1 MTCRRVP
8 RPRTL
13 LAVVA
18 VLVVLGTAACG
29 EDDGG
34 AATPPPL
41 NAGVPDDLDGATFT
55 STAVDGRDLA
65 AGSSVTISFDSGQL
79 TMNAGCNTI
88 GGAYTITARTLTLD
102 AGARST
108 RMACERSLM
117 DQDEFLTD
125 WLQAGVD
132 WRLDG
137 NALTLDGQGVRMR
150 LEGGDT

>member
-1 MTCRRVP
+1 
-8 RPRTL
+8 
-13 LAVVA
+13 
-18 VLVVLGTAACG
+18 
-29 EDDGG
+29 
-34 AATPPPL
+34 
-41 NAGVPDDLDGATFT
+41 VPDDLDGATFT

-79 TMNAGCNTI
+79 TMNTGCNTI
-88 GGAYTITARTLTLD
+88 GGGYTITARTLTLD